1 MAGCLWYFLFI
12 IISPVKNKKHT
23 KPYMLNDNK
32 VTVYIYIK
40 HNFLKKTS
48 GCQMKD
54 KKSCL
59 KALAWLELAEGYLKP
74 CHQAPLNIKQMYVL
88 SLSCFLLT
96 SWI

>member
-1 MAGCLWYFLFI
+1 
-12 IISPVKNKKHT
+12 
-23 KPYMLNDNK
+23 
-32 VTVYIYIK
+32 
-40 HNFLKKTS
+40 
-48 GCQMKD
+48 MKD

-96 SWI
+96 SWIQKKSSSLPVEQNRGNSYEHCYLVSMKEKNINII

>member
-1 MAGCLWYFLFI
+1 
-12 IISPVKNKKHT
+12 
-23 KPYMLNDNK
+23 MLNDNK

-74 CHQAPLNIKQMYVL
+74 CHQAPLNIK
-88 SLSCFLLT
+88 
-96 SWI
+96 